1 MTITDKEKERGLRAS
16 RFLKAEPETRRN
28 GYKELADKL
37 NAHGLDETETSI
49 TGKLSRGAFA
59 VSFFLA
65 VLTVLNLKGW
75 SQITLGAI
83 HTKMSPNP
91 AASRAGSRDVEKD

>member
-1 MTITDKEKERGLRAS
+1 MSITDKEKEWGLRAS
-16 RFLKAEPETRRN
+16 RFLKAELKRSGV

-65 VLTVLNLKGW
+65 VLAVLEIEGVELGNL
-75 SQITLGAI
+75 
-83 HTKMSPNP
+83 
-91 AASRAGSRDVEKD
+91 